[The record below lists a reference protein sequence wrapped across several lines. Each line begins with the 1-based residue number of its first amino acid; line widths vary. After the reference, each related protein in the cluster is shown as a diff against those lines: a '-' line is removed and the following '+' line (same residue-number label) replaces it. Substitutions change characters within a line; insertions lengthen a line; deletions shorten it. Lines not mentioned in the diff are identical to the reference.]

1 MNIKKLIIIIIISIT
16 VVSCASKGT
25 TNKNNNSTRT
35 ENTDQ
40 VRSDSAEM
48 VNVDLGVGYLKRGKD
63 GDLEIALEKFKKAI
77 AFNPKFGLAH
87 SMIANVYDRK
97 GLFDSAKKHYD
108 LSIKYSNGSPDVI
121 NNYANFL
128 CQRGSYERAIRYY
141 MDVVNN
147 PQYNTPASAYENA
160 GVCATKAK
168 NMTQA
173 EGFFRK
179 ALDAND
185 KQPNAL
191 YNLMLIHLDKQ
202 QYLKAL
208 AFLQRLE
215 QVVQPSSEMLA
226 AGYKIE
232 KGLKHDTLANKYLTK
247 LKKNFPG
254 SKPLRTINE

>member
-1 MNIKKLIIIIIISIT
+1 MDINKLIMVFVTVIS
-16 VVSCASKGT
+16 VASCASNGRTQK
-25 TNKNNNSTRT
+25 NKDTRT
-35 ENTDQ
+35 ENLQQ
-40 VRSDSAEM
+40 VRKDSGEM
-48 VNVDLGVGYLKRGKD
+48 VNVELGVGYLKRGKE
-63 GDLEIALEKFKKAI
+63 GDLDIALEKFKKAI

-97 GLFDSAKKHYD
+97 GLFESAKNHYD

-128 CQRGSYERAIRYY
+128 CQRGSYERAIEYY
-141 MDVVNN
+141 MEVVKS
-147 PQYNTPASAYENA
+147 PQYKTPASAYENA
-160 GVCATKAK
+160 GVCATKA
-168 NMTQA
+168 NNISQA

-179 ALDAND
+179 ALSAND

-191 YNLMLIHLDKQ
+191 YNLMLIHLNKE

-215 QVVQPSSEMLA
+215 QVVQPSSEMLV

-232 KGLKHDTLANKYLTK
+232 KGLKHETRANEYLKT

-254 SKPLRTINE
+254 SQSLRTINE